1 MQYFWQF
8 SNNVPFLVP
17 LTTTGLGLD
26 FTLLD
31 TIGIFLGG
39 SLTME
44 GNVVVLTS
52 MTGPEVI
59 SGFAASISYWQQRCS
74 GLLAQLIINLW
85 QIRGRLLP
93 TTGAEVLVVLLLFKG
108 LITMKK
114 ILANNTVFGKS
125 QKKSHSTLRAKRATF
140 TLKLPK
146 TAACSQTVLPD
157 RSV

>member
-1 MQYFWQF
+1 MLPDGSILIGQNWSELPKLKYQMQYFWQF

-59 SGFAASISYWQQRCS
+59 SGFAASISY
-74 GLLAQLIINLW
+74 
-85 QIRGRLLP
+85 
-93 TTGAEVLVVLLLFKG
+93 
-108 LITMKK
+108 
-114 ILANNTVFGKS
+114 
-125 QKKSHSTLRAKRATF
+125 
-140 TLKLPK
+140 
-146 TAACSQTVLPD
+146 
-157 RSV
+157 